1 MTQPARRQILTGFL
15 LPSKKAWPQNG
26 RSLAAGAKIVIL

>member
-1 MTQPARRQILTGFL
+1 MKHIDRRQILTGFL

-26 RSLAAGAKIVIL
+26 GNLAAVAKIVAF

>member
-1 MTQPARRQILTGFL
+1 MKHIDRLQILTSIL

-26 RSLAAGAKIVIL
+26 GSLAAVAKIVAF